1 MSTISPKTLQE
12 LYILLEYSLDSAFI
26 SFSADNSNSSGT
38 SGNSEVI
45 SSPYPL
51 YANTIV
57 FSVSLIIKN
66 IFNLQEKYHMFI

>member
-1 MSTISPKTLQE
+1 MSKISPKTLQE
-12 LYILLEYSLDSAFI
+12 LYMLLEDSLDSAFI

-51 YANTIV
+51 YANTIF